1 MKNRGIEKLEAIT
14 PSTLVIRVDIAKET
28 HQAFKRFARAN
39 DLIIYSRNGTCSALL
54 ETTYELSDNLWN
66 KSSDGQPIPY

>member
-39 DLIIYSRNGTCSALL
+39 DLMML
-54 ETTYELSDNLWN
+54 
-66 KSSDGQPIPY
+66 